1 MLILV
6 DQDGVLADFAPHHA
20 AEFART
26 HPDAPFVLDPGTQR
40 VFDIDETVPAGWAE
54 QVREVWC
61 QPGFFASL
69 PPMAGALEALES
81 LEAAGHD
88 VRICTAP
95 LKRWHNCVPE
105 KYGWVEEHLGVHWVG
120 RMIVTRDKTLV
131 RGDVLIDD
139 KPRVVGALEPVWRH
153 LLLAQPYN
161 AAGETTA
168 WARGQWED
176 VPGLIETLQGEL
188 AANGR

>member
-20 AEFART
+20 AQFALT
-26 HPDAPFVLDPGTQR
+26 HPDAPFVLDPASQQ
-40 VFDIDETVPAGWAE
+40 VFDIDETVPEGWAE
-54 QVREVWC
+54 AVREIWC

-69 PPMAGALEALES
+69 PPMAGALDSLHALED
-81 LEAAGHD
+81 AGHD

-95 LKRWHNCVPE
+95 LKRWRNCVTE
-105 KYGWVEEHLGVHWVG
+105 KYGWVEEHLGSRWVS

-139 KPRVVGALEPVWRH
+139 KPQVVGALTPVWRH

-161 AAGETTA
+161 AGGDTTA
-168 WARGQWED
+168 WARGSWED
-176 VPGLIETLQGEL
+176 VPAIIDEL
-188 AANGR
+188 ESHAR